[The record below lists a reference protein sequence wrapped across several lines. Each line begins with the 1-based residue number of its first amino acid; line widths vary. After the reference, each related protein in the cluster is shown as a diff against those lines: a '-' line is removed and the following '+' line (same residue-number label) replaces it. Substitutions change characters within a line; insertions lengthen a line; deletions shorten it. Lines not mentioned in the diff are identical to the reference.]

1 MSDAVL
7 VALISAGVSLIG
19 IFVSQS
25 NIFHKLDTNQQV
37 METKMSDMNRR
48 IDEHNHYAKLFNEN
62 VPVIKEQIK
71 NTNLRIDTLY
81 KEVDRKEDRKV

>member
-1 MSDAVL
+1 MSDAIL

-37 METKMSDMNRR
+37 METKMTEMNRR
-48 IDEHNHYAKLFNEN
+48 IEEHNNYAKLFNEN
-62 VPVIKEQIK
+62 IPVLKTQMKE
-71 NTNLRIDTLY
+71 NERRIGELE
-81 KEVDRKEDRKV
+81 KR